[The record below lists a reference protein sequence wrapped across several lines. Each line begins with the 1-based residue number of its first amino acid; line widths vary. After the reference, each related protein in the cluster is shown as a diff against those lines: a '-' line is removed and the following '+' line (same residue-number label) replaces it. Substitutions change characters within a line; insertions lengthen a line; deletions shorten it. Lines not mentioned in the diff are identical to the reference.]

1 MEEEQ
6 KETKIEVHTPEETQE
21 EQQMGSQPEASAEQ
35 AAETT
40 GVSGGAAGEGA
51 APQPTIEGERAAME
65 GKEQPETKES
75 PEAQKL
81 KEEVKAKAEEAK
93 TGILEDTYKEV
104 KEVFNYQQ
112 LKDTLNSLA
121 HESTVRRVRIKNRE
135 GRTVLDVPMW
145 LAAAG
150 GAGAIIWVP
159 GLSIIGLIVSVARGV
174 TVEVERVSEKQGQ

>member
-1 MEEEQ
+1 VEEGQ
-6 KETKIEVHTPEETQE
+6 KETKIEAKTPEETQE
-21 EQQMGSQPEASAEQ
+21 EQQMEPQPEASAEQ
-35 AAETT
+35 ATETM
-40 GVSGGAAGEGA
+40 GVGATS
-51 APQPTIEGERAAME
+51 QPTVEGERAAME
-65 GKEQPETKES
+65 GKEES

-81 KEEVKAKAEEAK
+81 KEQAKESAEEVK

-104 KEVFNYQQ
+104 KEVFNYEQ

-121 HESTVRRVRIKNRE
+121 HESTVRRVKIKNRE
-135 GRTVLDVPMW
+135 GRTVMDVPMW

-174 TVEVERVSEKQGQ
+174 TIEVERVSEKQGQ